1 MPYKGLYLIGLT
13 GNIACGKSTVLAML
27 QDLGAAVID
36 ADQVTRQVQQPGEP
50 VYQAIIEAF
59 GEAILVAPGG
69 PIDRQR
75 LGAIVFSDP
84 QALRR
89 LEQIVHPAVHA
100 RILAWLDGVASHA
113 QVAVIDAVK
122 LLEAGWKQVCDAIW
136 VVTCTPEQQ
145 LRRLIETRGMSES
158 EARMR
163 IAAQP
168 SQESR
173 AAQADIVIDNSGS
186 LDATRAQV
194 NAAWERV
201 PVDQRTGRGSQ

>member
-1 MPYKGLYLIGLT
+1 
-13 GNIACGKSTVLAML
+13 
-27 QDLGAAVID
+27 
-36 ADQVTRQVQQPGEP
+36 
-50 VYQAIIEAF
+50 
-59 GEAILVAPGG
+59 
-69 PIDRQR
+69 
-75 LGAIVFSDP
+75 
-84 QALRR
+84 
-89 LEQIVHPAVHA
+89 
-100 RILAWLDGVASHA
+100 
-113 QVAVIDAVK
+113 VIDAVK

-194 NAAWERV
+194 NAAWERI

>member
-1 MPYKGLYLIGLT
+1 
-13 GNIACGKSTVLAML
+13 ML
-27 QDLGAAVID
+27 HDLGAAVID
-36 ADQVTRQVQQPGEP
+36 ADQVTRQVQQPGEA
-50 VYQAIIEAF
+50 VYQAIIDAF

-75 LGAIVFSDP
+75 LGAVVFSDP

-100 RILAWLDGVASHA
+100 RILAWLDRVASHA

-145 LRRLIETRGMSES
+145 LRRLIETRGMSEA

-173 AAQADIVIDNSGS
+173 AAQADVVIDNSGS

-194 NAAWERV
+194 NAAWERI
-201 PVDQRTGRGSQ
+201 PIDRRTGRGSQ